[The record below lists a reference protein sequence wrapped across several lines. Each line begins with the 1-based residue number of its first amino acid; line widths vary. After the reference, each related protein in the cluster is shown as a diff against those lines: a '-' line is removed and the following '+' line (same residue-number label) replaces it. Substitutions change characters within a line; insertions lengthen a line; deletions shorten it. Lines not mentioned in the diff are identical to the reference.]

1 MSSILILYLIFY
13 FILAKI
19 RLDWAVMLLIAA
31 LPTYL
36 IRFNIL
42 GIPFTLLEAMILIS
56 FAVWAIANQRE
67 LIANIRKSKLK
78 NYFKRQDRYPF
89 DVEIILMLIISFI
102 AIAVSGFSDNA
113 LGIWKAY
120 FFEPVLVFI
129 LIFNVFGRK
138 FFVGTR
144 HGAFLQKIL
153 WPLAISAFAVSVF
166 AIYQKF
172 TGHFIFNEL
181 WAAEE
186 TRRVTSFFGYPNAVG
201 LFLGPLV
208 LVMMGWIAGQIKNFK
223 DKNSKSQAP
232 NNKQITNY
240 KLQITKIV
248 FITVIILASLLSIYF
263 AKSEGALAGVA
274 AGLVLFGLL
283 AGKKIRWVTLILIF
297 IAGFGIIMSQPTKN
311 YAVKKITLHD
321 LSGEIRK
328 QQWRETWQML
338 TGSPSIFI
346 FGAGL
351 ANYQNAIAPH
361 HQEGIFFNKNNDPDF
376 CRKIVIFDDKY
387 RQEHW
392 QPVEVY
398 LYPHNIFLN
407 FWTELG
413 LVGMLLFVWIIGKY
427 VYIGIKNF
435 RKQKTEN
442 RKQKYIT
449 LGLIGAMVII
459 VVHGLVDVPY
469 FKNDLAVMFW
479 ILIAMMSL
487 VNLKKLPQIN
497 KSIHKSTNKD
507 NKNYSEL

>member
-1 MSSILILYLIFY
+1 
-13 FILAKI
+13 
-19 RLDWAVMLLIAA
+19 MLLIAA
-31 LPTYL
+31 LPSYL
-36 IRFNIL
+36 IRFSVF

-56 FAVWAIANQRE
+56 FAVWVIANQRE
-67 LIANIRKSKLK
+67 LIANIRKSKLR
-78 NYFKRQDRYPF
+78 NYFKIKNRYPF
-89 DVEIILMLIISFI
+89 DVEITLLLFISYI
-102 AIAVSGFSDNA
+102 AMAISGFGDSA

-153 WPLAISAFAVSVF
+153 WPLAISAFAVSAF

-208 LVMMGWIAGQIKNFK
+208 LVMMGWTVGQIRDFK
-223 DKNSKSQAP
+223 DKNFKSQAP
-232 NNKQITNY
+232 NNKQIT
-240 KLQITKIV
+240 KII
-248 FITVIILASLLSIYF
+248 FITIVILVSLLSIYF

-274 AGLVLFGLL
+274 AGLAIFGLL
-283 AGKKIRWVTLILIF
+283 SGRKTRWATVLLIF
-297 IAGFGIIMSQPTKN
+297 IAGLGIIMSQPIRD

-346 FGAGL
+346 FGTGL
-351 ANYQNAIAPH
+351 ANYQNAIAPY
-361 HQEGIFFNKNNDPDF
+361 HQEGIFFNKDNDPEF
-376 CRKIVIFDDKY
+376 Y
-387 RQEHW
+387 RHVVWNEEYKKSHW
-392 QPVEVY
+392 QPVEIY

-407 FWTELG
+407 FWTEIG
-413 LVGMLLFVWIIGKY
+413 LFGMILFVWIIGKFF
-427 VYIGIKNF
+427 VIGIRNYEFPPKADQPLAEGIMNKELKN
-435 RKQKTEN
+435 R
-442 RKQKYIT
+442 YLT
-449 LGLIGAMVII
+449 LGLIGAMVVI

-479 ILIAMMSL
+479 LLVAMISSL
-487 VNLKKLPQIN
+487 NLETKSKKINLK
-497 KSIHKSTNKD
+497 
-507 NKNYSEL
+507 SEITQRRGARVVE